1 MISVFVFYEE
11 NYRLRSSYTGH
22 LMLGWMGTESEM
34 ITPGHGIA
42 CASQLGLTD

>member
-22 LMLGWMGTESEM
+22 LMLGWMGTESGI
-34 ITPGHGIA
+34 ITGHHIA

>member
-22 LMLGWMGTESEM
+22 LMSGWMGTESG
-34 ITPGHGIA
+34 IVPGHRIA